1 MNDEPQ
7 PSSACRPGA
16 PTPPPSSATS
26 ALPLPSSPIAP
37 PSPAL
42 GSPPATSALAPADAS
57 SPPSAVLP
65 PPGPPHPPDEQPTES
80 FRSPWDLTIRR
91 FARHKLGMGSFFLL
105 CILYVLAAGCE
116 FFAPT
121 TREWR
126 DLRHSYCPP
135 QPLHFSRDGF
145 HVGALRR
152 LDNPVT
158 FARTYLEDPAVRI
171 PLGFFVRGEP
181 YRLFGLIPLDRHF
194 FGVDREKLAA
204 LGRDRDPDAVFYL
217 LGADKYGRDVL
228 SRLIYGARISLS
240 VGLISIV
247 VTFVL
252 GVTLGGISGYVGGG
266 WDNVIQRTIEVINSL
281 PQLPLW
287 LAIGAIFPADWS
299 SLTVYFCVTIALSLL
314 AWTGLARVVRG
325 KILALREEDYAVAA
339 RLLGASHARVLFR
352 HLVPGFASHII
363 VTLTL
368 SVPGMIL
375 GETVLSFLGLGLRPP
390 IVSWGVMLQDCQNLQ
405 TVGHYPWLLAP
416 VLFIVLTILA
426 FNFAGDA
433 LRDAADPYS
442 SR

>member
-1 MNDEPQ
+1 MN
-7 PSSACRPGA
+7 AA
-16 PTPPPSSATS
+16 
-26 ALPLPSSPIAP
+26 ALPAP
-37 PSPAL
+37 PLPL
-42 GSPPATSALAPADAS
+42 E
-57 SPPSAVLP
+57 AV
-65 PPGPPHPPDEQPTES
+65 
-80 FRSPWDLTIRR
+80 RSPWELTLRR
-91 FARHKLGMGSFFLL
+91 FARHRLGLGAFFLL
-105 CILYVLAAGCE
+105 CVFYAMAVCCE

-126 DLRHSYCPP
+126 DLHHSYCPP
-135 QPLHFSRDGF
+135 QPVHFSVAGGLY
-145 HVGALRR
+145 VSAMRR
-152 LDNPVT
+152 LDHPVT
-158 FARTYLEDPAVRI
+158 FARTYVEDPSVKI

-181 YRLFGLIPLDRHF
+181 FRLFGFIPLDRHF
-194 FGVDREKLAA
+194 FGVDHARLAA
-204 LGRDRDPDAVFYL
+204 EGHPGDPDAVFYL

-240 VGLISIV
+240 VGLISII

-252 GVTLGGISGYVGGG
+252 GIVIGGISGYAGGG
-266 WDNVIQRTIEVINSL
+266 WDNFIQRGIEVIYAL

-287 LAIGAIFPADWS
+287 LAIGAIFPGDWS
-299 SLTVYFCVTIALSLL
+299 PLTVYFCVTVALSLL
-314 AWTGLARVVRG
+314 GWTGLARVVRG

-339 RLLGASHARVLFR
+339 RLLGASHTRILFR

-368 SVPGMIL
+368 GVPGMIL

-416 VLFIVLTILA
+416 ALFIILTILG

-442 SR
+442 DR